1 MKILSNHPI
10 TIAIDGPASS
20 GKSTVAKQIARDFN
34 LIYIDTGAMY
44 RSITLKALSENIDVK
59 DEIKLFNLLKDTEIQ
74 FSKEKNE
81 QLVYLDGKDVTV
93 SIRDNEVTNAVSAVS
108 AHEKVRS
115 EMVFRQREMAK
126 EKSVIMD
133 GRDIGTVV
141 LPDATVKIFLNASVE
156 ERAKR
161 RHKENLEKGFES
173 DYDSLVKEIE
183 QRDYLD
189 SNRETSPLKKAKDAI
204 LIDSTQ
210 LTIKEVIVKIGEIII
225 NKGIIQ

>member
-1 MKILSNHPI
+1 MKILSNYPI

-59 DEIKLFNLLKDTEIQ
+59 NEMKLFNLLKDTEIQ

-81 QLVYLDGKDVTV
+81 QFVYLDGKDVTV
-93 SIRDNEVTNAVSAVS
+93 SIRDNEVTNAVSVVS

-115 EMVFRQREMAK
+115 EMVSRQREMAK

>member
-1 MKILSNHPI
+1 MSNHPI

-20 GKSTVAKQIARDFN
+20 GKSTVAKQIARDLN

-44 RSITLKALSENIDVK
+44 RSLTLKAISENIDIK
-59 DEIKLFNLLKDTEIQ
+59 DEMKLFNLLKDTEIQ
-74 FSKEKNE
+74 FFKEENE
-81 QLVYLDGKDVTV
+81 QLAYLDGKDVTV
-93 SIRDNEVTNAVSAVS
+93 SIRDNEVTNAVSEVS

-115 EMVFRQREMAK
+115 ELVSRQREMAK

-141 LPDATVKIFLNASVE
+141 LPDADVKIFLNASVE

-161 RHKENLEKGFES
+161 RHKENIEKGFES

-189 SNRETSPLKKAKDAI
+189 SNRETSPLKKANDAI

-210 LTIKEVIVKIGEIII
+210 LTIQEVIVKIEEIII
-225 NKGIIQ
+225 K